1 MILIVCGPVV
11 AGEMVIA
18 VHSSVLMM
26 TMVVPRP
33 AIEKEKEGGHG
44 TMVSV
49 VGAAAVQ
56 MDVPG
61 SDVAHVCRGSAVEGL
76 NKVGAEC
83 VVVLCARHTN
93 SQDARIGYVEDESV
107 IEDGKNVG
115 DMGRRVGRLA
125 VDLQVQC

>member
-1 MILIVCGPVV
+1 MVVVILIVCGPVV

-18 VHSSVLMM
+18 VHSSVLMI
-26 TMVVPRP
+26 RP

-61 SDVAHVCRGSAVEGL
+61 PDVAHVCRGSAVEGL